1 MYIFVQ
7 FVALLL
13 NLTQV
18 VLQMCF
24 RCILVEFQ

>member
-1 MYIFVQ
+1 MYIFVK

-24 RCILVEFQ
+24 ILVEFQ